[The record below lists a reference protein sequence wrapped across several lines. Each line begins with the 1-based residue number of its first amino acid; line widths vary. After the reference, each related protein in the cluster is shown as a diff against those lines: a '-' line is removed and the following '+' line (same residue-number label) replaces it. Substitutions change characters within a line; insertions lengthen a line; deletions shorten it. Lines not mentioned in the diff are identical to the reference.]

1 MTIGRRRGGWLPG
14 LLALLWLALALPSLA
29 QATPLTVFAAAS
41 LQESLEEA
49 AAAYQAQTGSRV
61 RVSYA
66 ASSAL
71 ARQIEQGAP
80 AQVFVSADEAW
91 MDYLQQR
98 GRVDPATRRDLLG
111 NTLVLVAPRA
121 SATRSVDLAS
131 AGAVAAAL
139 GRGRLAIAQTAA
151 VPAGRYG
158 RQALEALGHWPAVQG
173 RLAESD
179 SVRAALMLVARAEAP
194 LGVVYASDAQAD
206 PRVRVV
212 AAFPAGSHAPIVY
225 PVAATAA
232 AGRPA
237 HDFVR
242 WLSGPQARAI
252 FARRGFQPRD

>member
-151 VPAGRYG
+151 P
-158 RQALEALGHWPAVQG
+158 
-173 RLAESD
+173 
-179 SVRAALMLVARAEAP
+179 
-194 LGVVYASDAQAD
+194 
-206 PRVRVV
+206 
-212 AAFPAGSHAPIVY
+212 
-225 PVAATAA
+225 ATAA
-232 AGRPA
+232 AAAKFNLDPPLQDIVA
-237 HDFVR
+237 DAK
-242 WLSGPQARAI
+242 ARAALDAAVPGVTTHESYEM
-252 FARRGFQPRD
+252 FKGMSLNQLKAYAGDKLTPEVLGKAEVALAGVK